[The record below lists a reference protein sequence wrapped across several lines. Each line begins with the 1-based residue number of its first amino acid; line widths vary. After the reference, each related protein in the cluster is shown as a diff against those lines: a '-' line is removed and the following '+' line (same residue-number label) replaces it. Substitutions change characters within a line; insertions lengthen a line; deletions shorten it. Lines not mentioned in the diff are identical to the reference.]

1 MGTEIDKGSRGS
13 LDSVTSHSCP
23 ALYQNKM
30 SFGLSVGDILTGI
43 QLCKWL
49 YDTCFDKNNSAGQ
62 LLSMNWKPGA

>member
-1 MGTEIDKGSRGS
+1 
-13 LDSVTSHSCP
+13 
-23 ALYQNKM
+23 M
-30 SFGLSVGDILTGI
+30 SFGWSGGDILIGI